1 MLPGFVPVLQEVW
14 KGQGRCFLATKWG
27 CRAAEQG
34 SRSGNGEPVKLYRV
48 GLAGVPVLFE
58 LLPLQVVGEDWR
70 ESLEAR

>member
-14 KGQGRCFLATKWG
+14 KGQRRCSLATKWG

-34 SRSGNGEPVKLYRV
+34 SHSGNGEPVKLCRV
-48 GLAGVPVLFE
+48 GLAGVLGLFE
-58 LLPLQVVGEDWR
+58 LLPLQVFGEDWR